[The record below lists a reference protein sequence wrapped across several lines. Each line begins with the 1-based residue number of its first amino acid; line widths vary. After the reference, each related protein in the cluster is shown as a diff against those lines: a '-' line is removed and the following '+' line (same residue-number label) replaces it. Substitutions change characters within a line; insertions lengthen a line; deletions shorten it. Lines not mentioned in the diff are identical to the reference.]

1 MPTVAWQ
8 RNDRKIIENERFSLV
23 DHRDGIR
30 QLIIYQP
37 TNDDNGTYTCSAT
50 NSVKCQTETHIV
62 DISTQLDRR
71 DRIANRN
78 GVSEKTVSDAVEKL
92 AFDMFLKNSTVES
105 GRTAKFICSVTGSV
119 SDRQVEWL
127 KDGRLIDFDAAST
140 TRYERS
146 FKGGLI
152 ILEVFRAEPEDS
164 GEFTC
169 RIHKGHS
176 EITTTSKLYVF
187 AAADEA
193 TVRMPLAFGSALKG
207 LNAGAC
213 WEFLRAF
220 EIDLEFYLTLC
231 KRSVNTRLF

>member
-1 MPTVAWQ
+1 MPSVVWL
-8 RNDRKIIENERFSLV
+8 RNDQVIVENERHSLV
-23 DHRDGIR
+23 DHRDGSR

-37 TNDDNGTYTCSAT
+37 TVNDNGTYTCSAT
-50 NSVKCQTETHIV
+50 NSVKCQSESHLV
-62 DISTQLDRR
+62 DISTQLERR
-71 DRIANRN
+71 DRIAQRN
-78 GVSEKTVSDAVEKL
+78 GVEKSATDSVADKL

-127 KDGRLIDFDAAST
+127 KDGRLIDFDAVAS

-152 ILEVFRAEPEDS
+152 ILEVFRAEPDDS

-187 AAADEA
+187 AAVDEA
-193 TVRMPLAFGSALKG
+193 AVRMPLAFGSALKG
-207 LNAGAC
+207 LKRDAG
-213 WEFLRAF
+213 WELYFAL
-220 EIDLEFYLTLC
+220 
-231 KRSVNTRLF
+231 